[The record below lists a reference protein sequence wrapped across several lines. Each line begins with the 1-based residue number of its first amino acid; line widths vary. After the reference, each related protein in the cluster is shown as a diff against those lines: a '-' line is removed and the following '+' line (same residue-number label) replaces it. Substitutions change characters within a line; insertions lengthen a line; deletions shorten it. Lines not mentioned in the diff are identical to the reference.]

1 MMSHFSSIKTKIVE
15 KEYLLQA
22 LDDLGYS
29 YKDSPGSIKGWGV
42 ESRKV
47 DIRVKSGLRYRI
59 GFQSTTDGYT
69 IVADWMTVKEKKQAF
84 ADKVMQRYAYHATKA
99 TLAKQGFDLVSENVN
114 EDGKIHLVL
123 RRTA

>member
-1 MMSHFSSIKTKIVE
+1 MSHFSSIKTKIVE

-22 LDDLGYS
+22 LDDLGYV
-29 YKDSPGSIKGWGV
+29 YQDSPGKIKGWGR

-59 GFQSTTDGYT
+59 GFQSTADGYT
-69 IVADWMTVKEKKQAF
+69 ITADWMTIKEKKQAF

-99 TLAKQGFDLVSENVN
+99 TLAKQGFDLVSESVN
-114 EDGKIHLVL
+114 EEGKIHLVL